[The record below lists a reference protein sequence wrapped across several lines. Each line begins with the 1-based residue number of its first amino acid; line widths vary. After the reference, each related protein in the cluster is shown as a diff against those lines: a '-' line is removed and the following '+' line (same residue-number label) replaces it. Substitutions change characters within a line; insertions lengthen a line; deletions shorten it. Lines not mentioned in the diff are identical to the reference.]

1 MGGMKKAIC
10 LAGLLMALAVA
21 LGLDPVRIAE
31 AAQTCSTTCSSGR
44 TLQCTTANGTCTS
57 SAGTVTCCGQT
68 YSCAPIDAAVA
79 ARNAC
84 LNQCNAQYEACV
96 DSCTVRDPC
105 LTNCSN
111 ARTACR
117 SQCPPAPQTSFS
129 C

>member
-1 MGGMKKAIC
+1 MKKALW
-10 LAGLLMALAVA
+10 LAGLLVALAVA
-21 LGLDPVRIAE
+21 LGIEPVRVAE
-31 AAQTCSTTCSSGR
+31 AAQTCSTACSSGR

-84 LNQCNAQYEACV
+84 LNDCNDDYEACV
-96 DSCTVRDPC
+96 DDCTVRDPC
-105 LTNCSN
+105 LTNCSS
-111 ARTACR
+111 ARTFCR
-117 SQCPPAPQTSFS
+117 SRCPVVPQTSFS

>member
-1 MGGMKKAIC
+1 MKKALC
-10 LAGLLMALAVA
+10 VAGLLMALTVA
-21 LGLDPVRIAE
+21 LGIDPVRIAE

-84 LNQCNAQYEACV
+84 LNDCLDDYEACV
-96 DSCTVRDPC
+96 DSCTVRHPC
-105 LTNCSN
+105 VTNCAT
-111 ARTACR
+111 ARTSCQSR
-117 SQCPPAPQTSFS
+117 CPAVPPTSFS